1 MYNPGN
7 CEENGNGGIVLKPNE
22 TLEHN
27 KKAVVEDWHRGD
39 GIILSQWASV
49 ITLDSQQ
56 VEELY
61 QILKHNR

>member
-7 CEENGNGGIVLKPNE
+7 CDESYGRIILDPDPSND
-22 TLEHN
+22 HN
-27 KKAVVEDWHRGD
+27 KKAVVEDWHRCD
-39 GIILSQWASV
+39 GIIISQWNSV
-49 ITLDSQQ
+49 ITLDAQQ